1 MDRFISK
8 LNEAEE
14 ETDKASPV
22 LVDEGICFIFV
33 PYSNLYLLAM
43 TRENVNAAAVLVFL
57 HKLKDIFKQY
67 FTEVNVGGAS
77 PSDQFLLYFTIH
89 HLSTPTHLP
98 MRSWRR
104 NRCGITF

>member
-1 MDRFISK
+1 MRRCRGDIPLKAVDRFISK

-67 FTEVNVGGAS
+67 FTEVNVRGAS
-77 PSDQFLLYFTIH
+77 SSDRFLL
-89 HLSTPTHLP
+89 
-98 MRSWRR
+98 
-104 NRCGITF
+104 